1 MGQARTSYR
10 TGGRTLAHIQLAL
23 PIKGRVVRAAMELGF
38 DIVRVASAGLL
49 VEDGARAQERVRQ
62 GHMDGMPWY
71 TEERVQA
78 ASDPQTLLPG
88 ARSIIVVAL
97 SYLPD
102 SDAPEQPLAGR
113 VARYARWSDYHR
125 GMKARLHD
133 LADALSIEA
142 DRPVRSRVFVDD
154 GPLLERAVAR
164 RAGLGWF
171 GKNTNIL
178 TATHGSW
185 VFLGCLLTDLALE
198 PDEPLLKNCGDC
210 VRCIDACPTGAIVA
224 PYVIDAPR
232 CISYL
237 TIECRGPIPRELRP
251 LVGDWVFGC
260 DLCQEV
266 CPVNRDVQGPAGQE
280 LQRTGFSS
288 LDLVPLLTMTPEEF
302 AVRFRDTPIKRAKL
316 VGLQRNACVA
326 LGNIGD
332 RRAVPALGRALT
344 HDEPLVRG
352 HAAWALGRIGGTDAQ
367 RLLQEATEHEH
378 DTDVREEIAAAM
390 GQQALATP

>member
-1 MGQARTSYR
+1 M
-10 TGGRTLAHIQLAL
+10 AHIQLAL
-23 PIKGRVVRAAMELGF
+23 PIKGRVVRTAMELGF

-49 VEDGARAQERVRQ
+49 LEDGARAQERVRQ

-102 SDAPEQPLAGR
+102 SDAPERPLAGR

-198 PDEPLLKNCGDC
+198 PDEALLKNCGDC

-237 TIECRGPIPRELRP
+237 TIECRGPIPRELRH

-302 AVRFRDTPIKRAKL
+302 AVRFRNTPIKRAKL

-332 RRAVPALGRALT
+332 RRAVPALGRALA

-390 GQQALATP
+390 GQQALATL

>member
-1 MGQARTSYR
+1 
-10 TGGRTLAHIQLAL
+10 
-23 PIKGRVVRAAMELGF
+23 MELGF
-38 DIVRVASAGLL
+38 DIVRVASAEPL

-62 GHMDGMPWY
+62 GYMDGMLWY
-71 TEERVQA
+71 TEDRVQT
-78 ASDPQTLLPG
+78 ASDPPVLLLG

-102 SDAPEQPLAGR
+102 HDAPKRPLAGR

-133 LADALSIEA
+133 LANALSDEA

-154 GPLLERAVAR
+154 GPLLERAVAQ

-171 GKNTNIL
+171 GKSTNIL

-185 VFLGCLLTDLALE
+185 IFLGCLLTDLALE
-198 PDEPLLKNCGDC
+198 PDEPLLKSCGDC

-237 TIECRGPIPRELRP
+237 TIECRGPIPRQLRP
-251 LVGDWVFGC
+251 LMGDWVFGC

-266 CPVNRDVQGPAGQE
+266 CPVNQDVQGPAGQE
-280 LQRTGFSS
+280 LQRTGFSAM
-288 LDLVPLLTMTPEEF
+288 DLLPLLTMTHEEF
-302 AVRFRDTPIKRAKL
+302 AARFRDTPIKRAKL

-332 RRAVPALGRALT
+332 RCAIPALGLALA

-352 HAAWALGRIGGTDAQ
+352 HAAWALGRIGETAAR
-367 RLLQEATEHEH
+367 RLLQEAMEHEH
-378 DTDVREEIAAAM
+378 DTNVREEIAAAT
-390 GQQALATP
+390 GSVSLT